1 MGQVIL
7 RGANRLGLVAYRC
20 SAKSDDD
27 AGAYST
33 SQWIAEDT
41 SLARLTTLHIEK
53 EAHKFSAAHYTIF
66 SATERERLHGHNY
79 FVSVRIVATMGDNGF
94 SADYNV
100 YKRRIK
106 ALCDQYDEY
115 MLLPEF
121 SPYQTLSEVGDEVHA
136 TFNGRVLRFWANET
150 KVLPIANVTVE
161 ELSHLL
167 LSELLA
173 SAIDPDL
180 VEVEL
185 TVSSGSGQA
194 GSAVWTAA

>member
-1 MGQVIL
+1 M
-7 RGANRLGLVAYRC
+7 
-20 SAKSDDD
+20 
-27 AGAYST
+27 T
-33 SQWIAEDT
+33 
-41 SLARLTTLHIEK
+41 RLTTLHITK

-66 SATERERLHGHNY
+66 STTERERLHGHNY
-79 FVSVRIVATMGDNGF
+79 FVSVHLVAHMGDNGF

-106 ALCDQYDEY
+106 AICDRYDEY

-121 SPYQTLSEVGDEVHA
+121 SPYQTIERVGDEIHA
-136 TFNGRVLRFWANET
+136 HFNGRVLKFLADET
-150 KVLPIANVTVE
+150 WVLPVANVTVE

-167 LSELLA
+167 LRELIESEP
-173 SAIDPDL
+173 DPDL

-194 GSAVWTAA
+194 GSAVWQAS

>member
-100 YKRRIK
+100 SRVGIRRI
-106 ALCDQYDEY
+106 E
-115 MLLPEF
+115 
-121 SPYQTLSEVGDEVHA
+121 TLTQKYLNSWSRR
-136 TFNGRVLRFWANET
+136 GR
-150 KVLPIANVTVE
+150 
-161 ELSHLL
+161 
-167 LSELLA
+167 
-173 SAIDPDL
+173 
-180 VEVEL
+180 
-185 TVSSGSGQA
+185 
-194 GSAVWTAA
+194 

>member
-1 MGQVIL
+1 MS
-7 RGANRLGLVAYRC
+7 RLV
-20 SAKSDDD
+20 
-27 AGAYST
+27 
-33 SQWIAEDT
+33 
-41 SLARLTTLHIEK
+41 TLHIDK
-53 EAHKFSAAHYTIF
+53 QANKFSSAHYTIF

-79 FVSVRIVATMGDNGF
+79 FVTARIVAAMGENGF

-106 ALCDQYDEY
+106 AICDRYDEY

-121 SPYQTLSEVGDEVHA
+121 SPYQTIERVGDEIHA
-136 TFNGRVLRFWANET
+136 HFNGRVLKFLADET
-150 KVLPIANVTVE
+150 WVLPVANVTVE

-167 LSELLA
+167 LRELIESEP
-173 SAIDPDL
+173 DPDL

-194 GSAVWTAA
+194 GSAVWQAS